1 MNRLQIFIGYLRTLD
16 DGVRKVWVY
25 ILSGISMAFIVTL
38 WVLYINITI
47 EKAPSALVQQ
57 IRPEVKVEETKPET
71 INPLIANFKRNSS
84 QILENL
90 KSKIFGLTN
99 KGNDIII
106 TK

>member
-1 MNRLQIFIGYLRTLD
+1 MNRLQTFIGYLRALD
-16 DGVRKVWVY
+16 SGAKKIWVY

-38 WVLYINITI
+38 WVLYINVTI
-47 EKAPSALVQQ
+47 ENAPSTLAQQ
-57 IRPEVKVEETKPET
+57 VKMEVKVEKTKPEAE
-71 INPLIANFKRNSS
+71 NPLIANFKRNSS

-106 TK
+106 QK